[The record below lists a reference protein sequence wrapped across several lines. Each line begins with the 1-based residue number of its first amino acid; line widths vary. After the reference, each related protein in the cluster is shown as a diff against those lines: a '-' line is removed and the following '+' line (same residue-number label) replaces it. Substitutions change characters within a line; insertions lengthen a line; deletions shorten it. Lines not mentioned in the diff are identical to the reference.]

1 MKKLIAL
8 SGALALMAG
17 SAIVLGGT
25 VARAQS
31 PMPCAPY
38 REVVDGL
45 KRNHDE
51 LPAGLGDAGDGMAL
65 LLFRTVSGST
75 WTLVVV
81 RPDGVACLV
90 ADGQSWSD
98 IAMVAGDP
106 A

>member
-1 MKKLIAL
+1 MKKIIAL
-8 SGALALMAG
+8 AGALALMAG

-25 VARAQS
+25 VAQAQAQ
-31 PMPCAPY
+31 MPCAPY
-38 REVVDGL
+38 KEVVDGL

-65 LLFRTVSGST
+65 LLFRTPSGST
-75 WTLVVV
+75 WTLVIV
-81 RPDGVACLV
+81 RPDGVACMV

-98 IAMVAGDP
+98 IVVGDP